1 MKKFKFLMLSA
12 LLSIG
17 LVGCGQASTDT
28 SSASQPSENNN
39 QAAAEQKSEG
49 GEKTP
54 LRVTLP
60 TWTGYGPLFL
70 AKEKGLFEKHGVDVE
85 LSIIEGLAE
94 RKAALAGGQVD
105 GMATALDVQV
115 TMAASGV
122 PMQVVWLLDD
132 SYGGDGI
139 IAKNEIKSVAD
150 LKGKKVAFE
159 HGSTS
164 HLLLLTALKNAN
176 LTENDIQMVQMSAGD
191 AGAAFVAGQVDAAV
205 TWEPWL
211 SKASQA
217 DGGILVTTKDLP
229 GIIVDTVGFHKDVV
243 EKRTEDIQAF
253 VAAMAEAMDY
263 WKQNEAESNEIMAK
277 GLKIDLSEFTGTVS
291 GLKFLAKEDN
301 QRLFGTPENKGS
313 IYQSTQNAIDFY
325 AEQKLIEQAPK
336 VEDILNPSFVNGL

>member
-17 LVGCGQASTDT
+17 LVGCGSGNAGT
-28 SSASQPSENNN
+28 APSQPAEGSN
-39 QAAAEQKSEG
+39 QAAPAG
-49 GEKTP
+49 DAAKTP
-54 LRVTLP
+54 LKVTLP

-70 AKEKGLFEKHGVDVE
+70 AKEKGFFEKHGVNVE
-85 LSIIEGLAE
+85 LSTIEGLAE

-115 TMAASGV
+115 TLAASGV

-132 SYGGDGI
+132 SFGGDGI
-139 IAKNEIKSVAD
+139 IAKKEIASAAD

-159 HGSTS
+159 QGSTS
-164 HLLLLTALKNAN
+164 HLLLLTALKQAG
-176 LTENDIQMVQMSAGD
+176 LTDKDVEMVQMSAGD

-243 EKRTEDIQAF
+243 EKRPDDVKAF

-263 WKQNEAESNEIMAK
+263 WKQNGDESNEIMAK
-277 GLKIDLSEFTGTVS
+277 GLKIDLAEFTGTVP
-291 GLKFLAKEDN
+291 GLKFLHKEEN
-301 QRLFGTPENKGS
+301 KELFGTADKQGQ

-325 AEQKLIEQAPK
+325 VEQKLIDNAPK
-336 VEDILNPSFVNGL
+336 VEDVLNPTFVVGL